1 MIFKSSGHGAKPVNF
16 SDQKRYY
23 YGLKGKFFMKG
34 FIKRGSLR
42 VLSFTAACLVASASC
57 TGSSGE
63 LVSVHAVT
71 DITEIRSWKQ
81 FDDRWGDI
89 HLGKSG
95 YNMRGSGCATT
106 SMAFLV
112 AKAGNFKGT
121 DFDPGM
127 FCRLMSQFNGFGS
140 EGDIYWGRVSSVAP
154 GFRFVKTEYLKEKL
168 PYEERYE
175 AIKKYVDEGKYV
187 IIDVQNSG
195 HWVAVDRIEN
205 DRIISFDP
213 GGYRNTD
220 VFEQYDHLGNT
231 CIKVFESKYTVD
243 EMPELEYNYNT
254 GRYVTTADILNVR
267 KHPSSSSERIGGLFK
282 GSRVEVKGISG
293 CWGMI
298 IYNEAT
304 AWICLEYTVPFTG
317 KLKEGEQFVSFITED
332 PALPA
337 VTTAAET
344 APVMTDT
351 EKVTETA
358 RITEPPVTTAVTTTT
373 SETTTT
379 AAPVTTTVT
388 TTTAKPVT
396 TAETTTTPEITTLPE
411 TTVTEAV
418 TTVITE
424 KEPEVSDLSEF
435 RCKTSAALNF
445 RTGPGTDNDIICVIP
460 NGTSVT
466 VYGEDENDRWGMT
479 EYNGRRGWICL
490 DYVVPEDEVIAETPA
505 VTEEPEKVTEDPAE
519 TKEPEETTAASESH
533 AETEREPVS
542 DTAPA
547 GAVIGTAMYGGAAIK
562 PEPDEYGILRGDVDG
577 NGFINVLDYI
587 MLRDHFEGRKINI
600 LYEEADV
607 NSDGSVTLGDLVA
620 VRSMFVARK

>member
-1 MIFKSSGHGAKPVNF
+1 
-16 SDQKRYY
+16 
-23 YGLKGKFFMKG
+23 MKG

-42 VLSFTAACLVASASC
+42 VLSFTAACLIATVNCAGPA
-57 TGSSGE
+57 GE
-63 LVSVHAVT
+63 LISVHAVT
-71 DITEIRSWKQ
+71 DTTDIRSWKQ

-121 DFDPGM
+121 NFDPGM
-127 FCRLMSQFNGFGS
+127 FCRLMTQFNGFGS
-140 EGDIYWGRVSSVAP
+140 EGDIYWGKVSSVAP
-154 GFRFVKTEYLKEKL
+154 GFRYVKTEYLKKNL

-175 AIKKYVDEGKYV
+175 AIKKYVDEGKYL

-195 HWVAVDRIEN
+195 HWVAVDGIEN

-231 CIKVFESKYTVD
+231 CIKVFESNYTVD
-243 EMPELEYNYNT
+243 ELPELEYNYNT
-254 GRYVTTADILNVR
+254 GRYVTTADVLNVR
-267 KHPSSSSERIGGLFK
+267 KHPLSSSERVGGLFK

-298 IYNEAT
+298 IYNDAT

-317 KLKEGEQFVSFITED
+317 KLNEGEQFVSLITED
-332 PALPA
+332 P
-337 VTTAAET
+337 VITTVTAATEAPKTET
-344 APVMTDT
+344 
-351 EKVTETA
+351 VTETEKL
-358 RITEPPVTTAVTTTT
+358 TETPVTTVAITTTVTETT

-379 AAPVTTTVT
+379 TVPETTTTTPVTTTEAT
-388 TTTAKPVT
+388 TTTTLPVT
-396 TAETTTTPEITTLPE
+396 TAETTIVTEATTVSE

-418 TTVITE
+418 TTVLTE
-424 KEPEVSDLSEF
+424 KEPKVSDLSEF

-445 RTGPGTDNDIICVIP
+445 RKGPGTDNEIICVLP
-460 NGTSVT
+460 KGTSVV

-479 EYNGRRGWICL
+479 EYKGQKGWICL
-490 DYVVPEDEVIAETPA
+490 DYVVPEDEEITEIPA
-505 VTEEPEKVTEDPAE
+505 VTEESEKVTEEPEKLYE
-519 TKEPEETTAASESH
+519 EPEKDTDAKDTEVSEPSENETAASSEN
-533 AETEREPVS
+533 EKEPVT

-547 GAVIGTAMYGGAAIK
+547 GAVIGTAMYGSAAIK
-562 PEPDEYGILRGDVDG
+562 PQPDEFGILRGDIDG

-587 MLRDHFEGRKINI
+587 MLRDHFEGKYINI
-600 LYEEADV
+600 RYEEADV
-607 NSDGSVTLGDLVA
+607 NSDGSVTLSDLVA
-620 VRSMFVARK
+620 VRSMFVSRK

>member
-1 MIFKSSGHGAKPVNF
+1 
-16 SDQKRYY
+16 
-23 YGLKGKFFMKG
+23 MKG

-57 TGSSGE
+57 TGSSGD
-63 LVSVHAVT
+63 LYSVHAVT
-71 DITEIRSWKQ
+71 DVNDIRAWKQ

-95 YNMRGSGCATT
+95 YNMRGSGCAAT
-106 SMAFLV
+106 SLAFLV
-112 AKAGNFKGT
+112 AKAGNFKGK

-127 FCRLMSQFNGFGS
+127 FCRLMSQFNGFGP

-168 PYEERYE
+168 PYEERFE

-267 KHPSSSSERIGGLFK
+267 KHPSSSSERVGGLFN

-298 IYNEAT
+298 IYNDAT

-317 KLKEGEQFVSFITED
+317 SLKENEEFVSLITED
-332 PALPA
+332 PTVPA
-337 VTTAAET
+337 VTTAAEA
-344 APVMTDT
+344 APAVTDT
-351 EKVTETA
+351 QKVTETA
-358 RITEPPVTTAVTTTT
+358 VITKPLVTTAAAVTTV

-379 AAPVTTTVT
+379 TAPVTTTVT
-388 TTTAKPVT
+388 TTTTTAPVT
-396 TAETTTTPEITTLPE
+396 TTVMTTTTTMPVTTTVTEAAPVSE
-411 TTVTEAV
+411 TTVTEPV
-418 TTVITE
+418 TTVLTE

-435 RCKTSAALNF
+435 RCKTNAALNF
-445 RTGPGTDNDIICVIP
+445 RTGPGTDNEIICVIP

-479 EYNGRRGWICL
+479 EYKGRKGWICL
-490 DYVVPEDEVIAETPA
+490 DYVVPEDEEITETPA
-505 VTEEPEKVTEDPAE
+505 VTEEPEKVSEEPENVTE
-519 TKEPEETTAASESH
+519 EPEETTA
-533 AETEREPVS
+533 ETEPPAESEKEPVS

-547 GAVIGTAMYGGAAIK
+547 GAVIGTAMYGGNAIK
-562 PEPDEYGILRGDVDG
+562 PEPDESGILRGDVDG
-577 NGFINVLDYI
+577 NGFINILDYI
-587 MLRDHFEGRKINI
+587 MLRDHFEGKKINI
-600 LYEEADV
+600 LFEEADV
-607 NSDGSVTLGDLVA
+607 NSDGSVTLSDLVA